1 MKNILSVVIILL
13 SNFVISQNYNFKP
26 QWKKGDVKT
35 ISISQSE
42 KEYENDVLISDTIIY
57 NEAKITVIKIQKE
70 FYTLEVLFENQALR
84 SAIEFYDKLG
94 EELEEYQ
101 DLKLIFTVNKETAKT
116 ELQNWEETI
125 EFMNNSFEQITS
137 VIENK
142 APEVAPY
149 ISMMFRP
156 LKQVFNS
163 KENIEAYMMSFISYL
178 FTPFNH
184 EFKIGETITSFDTED
199 NPLNPMQQV
208 SATTLLTLEQVDEKS
223 NNCIIKNEV
232 VLDLSDFKE
241 MMKDMMLKMA
251 SSFEENDS
259 IAKNKAK
266 EFGEFQMDMKNVQT
280 ITFNK
285 QTTWVTKTVANSTF
299 LMTDPQTG
307 IGKKAETV
315 ITTIVR

>member
-1 MKNILSVVIILL
+1 MKNILSVVLILL

-163 KENIEAYMMSFISYL
+163 KENIEAYMMSNIGYL
-178 FTPFNH
+178 LIPFNKNF
-184 EFKIGETITSFDTED
+184 ELNKTITTLDSTK
-199 NPLNPMQQV
+199 NPFNPTQEIK
-208 SATTLLTLEQVDEKS
+208 STTLLTLEDFNTK
-223 NNCIIKNEV
+223 NNSCRISQRIE
-232 VLDLSDFKE
+232 LDLSEFIE
-241 MMKDMMLKMA
+241 MMKSMMLKM
-251 SSFEENDS
+251 SES
-259 IAKNKAK
+259 
-266 EFGEFQMDMKNVQT
+266 
-280 ITFNK
+280 
-285 QTTWVTKTVANSTF
+285 
-299 LMTDPQTG
+299 
-307 IGKKAETV
+307 
-315 ITTIVR
+315 